1 MLSDKSYLAVV
12 EGIYDAAIDPSRW
25 GEALNKLARPMNG
38 GASLVMH
45 DPMIAAGSVLVFAD
59 WDAENV
65 AHYNNHFASRNAW
78 LARIATR
85 PVGKA
90 EPAEFFLPRSDLF
103 KTEWYNDFLRPN
115 EIVSGMGVT
124 VMRDSTRFVT
134 ASVLLPR
141 SSDDAHA
148 SYVALLQRVTPHIER
163 ALKVNRQLS
172 AAEFRWFAA
181 EECFQRLKIGVVVLG
196 DDRKL
201 LFSNAEANR
210 VFAQGDGLTVTREGR
225 LVAGTAADNHRLRGV
240 LELILGNTAPERQGG
255 SGVMSITRRSGSR
268 SYGLLVTRLT
278 PPSELFGRS
287 SPMALL
293 FISDA
298 ASHRASADRL
308 AEAFDLTPAE
318 AQLLHILL
326 DGQSLVASATRLG
339 ISINTAKFH
348 LKALFEKMGCARQAD
363 LVRTAMVHPGWFAS

>member
-12 EGIYDAAIDPSRW
+12 EGIYDAAVDPSRW
-25 GEALNKLARPMNG
+25 AEALGKLSAPMHG
-38 GASLVMH
+38 GGNLVMH
-45 DPMIAAGSVLVFAD
+45 DPMIAAGNCHVFANWEPD
-59 WDAENV
+59 SV
-65 AHYNNHFASRNAW
+65 ALYNAYYAGKNAW
-78 LARIATR
+78 LNRIASR

-90 EPAEFFLPRSDLF
+90 EPAEFFLSRSDLF
-103 KTEWYNDFLRPN
+103 KTEWYNDYLRPHGV
-115 EIVSGMGVT
+115 VSGIGVT
-124 VMRDSTRFVT
+124 VMRDSSRFVS

-141 SSDDAHA
+141 CSDDAHA
-148 SYVALLQRVTPHIER
+148 SYVTLLQRVTPHIER

-181 EECFQRLKIGVVVLG
+181 EKCFQQLKIGVVVLG

-210 VFAQGDGLTVTREGR
+210 VFAQADGLTLTREGR
-225 LVAGTAADNHRLRGV
+225 LVAGAAADNRRLRSI
-240 LELILGNTAPERQGG
+240 LETILGNPTPEPEAA

-287 SPMALL
+287 RPMALL

-298 ASHRASADRL
+298 ASRRASAERL

-318 AQLLHILL
+318 AQLLHFLL

-363 LVRTAMVHPGWFAS
+363 LVRTAMAHPGWFA

>member
-1 MLSDKSYLAVV
+1 M
-12 EGIYDAAIDPSRW
+12 
-25 GEALNKLARPMNG
+25 
-38 GASLVMH
+38 
-45 DPMIAAGSVLVFAD
+45 
-59 WDAENV
+59 
-65 AHYNNHFASRNAW
+65 
-78 LARIATR
+78 
-85 PVGKA
+85 
-90 EPAEFFLPRSDLF
+90 
-103 KTEWYNDFLRPN
+103 
-115 EIVSGMGVT
+115 
-124 VMRDSTRFVT
+124 
-134 ASVLLPR
+134 
-141 SSDDAHA
+141 
-148 SYVALLQRVTPHIER
+148 
-163 ALKVNRQLS
+163 
-172 AAEFRWFAA
+172 
-181 EECFQRLKIGVVVLG
+181 VVLG

-225 LVAGTAADNHRLRGV
+225 LVAGAATDNRRLRAI
-240 LELILGNTAPERQGG
+240 LETILGNTAPEREAA

-287 SPMALL
+287 GPMALL

-298 ASHRASADRL
+298 ASQRPSAERL

-318 AQLLHILL
+318 AQLLQILL

-363 LVRTAMVHPGWFAS
+363 LVRTAMAHPSWFAS